1 MIAKSII
8 AKQIIARSAFAKPTC
23 ATPACATPAVLAAVI
38 AALGAIGSAGAA
50 CAIDASAARA
60 VAPVASHASGP
71 STAEGHASVPSAFGR
86 RNTPLDQVPRP
97 ASLVEV
103 LYEAT
108 RVLDAGGTALAA
120 IEEAYAEFGAQWRT
134 RLPPKYARLAES
146 DATEYATHDAT
157 HDATDDGTEGARGDD
172 AVGRARLRAL
182 ETAWADADI
191 LHAALAER
199 VIASCIEAGIER
211 ARDPV
216 AQANFRGRLAHRA
229 AFSDGECVPL
239 ERLPIL
245 TTPCVDLA
253 IALGHPRVM
262 QRVPAERRATVEALL
277 AAEWPRILSE
287 HQSVRGIGFALA
299 ERERRAQRVDGHTAG
314 PIGNAAAIEACASI
328 ARLVRANLDANMR
341 FAARIEAEVGVDAA
355 DALRVE
361 LIANACRDG
370 GFAEGIVEP
379 WRATQRLLRRIR
391 EDRALD
397 DAARGSAERAVRE
410 ERRRFIAECVTAYR
424 SVLADER
431 SFSPGIEVP
440 SGRGVPRDLAFAFG
454 STGSEELR
462 ARFER
467 AAQSSAA
474 ESFDARLARLAGV
487 PATAPRDRDDVGD
500 AGPIPHSDVD
510 ADRERLFRTNFE
522 HRFLDEGGG
531 DDDGRASGTGSD
543 DDVAADGGGDAEA
556 PRPSASDL
564 RRVGVALWLDGIDRP
579 RHEIEPVLDA
589 FLRSWIASRPEGDSS
604 ASAMF
609 ARRRVEHAAG
619 ARGRDLE
626 AWREL
631 PDVVRCE
638 AEFDDARAKTL
649 AAAFG
654 MPLDAAARTAL
665 RLERVGH
672 LLDPREP
679 AFGGFL
685 PDGILATATAC
696 GLDRAGQRAFL
707 VELAP
712 AVDALAGALPALA
725 DRARDAAA
733 SDLAA
738 ERALQARAERES
750 GDSEGVMDRV
760 ERGGPVLDATDAFE
774 AEMELHICRMLLD
787 ALRAIEIDPL
797 VRLRCGLRLVERV
810 TRTGWNGPTS
820 TIRLIGVVRE
830 ALGDDPERRARLDAC
845 ERSLLEEALG
855 ELPPPDDRARRDAAG
870 DEAGDE
876 AAGDDPHA
884 AAWAAWRD
892 DRWRREAEALAG
904 GASELGPRSS
914 DIEGHRMRLVLEAI
928 DGAANEPRLQRIVAM
943 RYANV
948 LGRLRQ
954 TPFADQFHP

>member
-1 MIAKSII
+1 MKQII
-8 AKQIIARSAFAKPTC
+8 AKQIIARPAFAKSTC
-23 ATPACATPAVLAAVI
+23 AKPVVLAAMI
-38 AALGAIGSAGAA
+38 AALGAIGSAGAT

-60 VAPVASHASGP
+60 VAPVLSRASGP
-71 STAEGHASVPSAFGR
+71 STAAGHASFPSAFGR
-86 RNTPLDQVPRP
+86 SNTPLDQAPRP
-97 ASLVEV
+97 VSLVEV
-103 LYEAT
+103 FYEAT
-108 RVLDAGGTALAA
+108 RVLDAGSTALEA
-120 IEEAYAEFGAQWRT
+120 IEKAYAEFGAQWRT

-146 DATEYATHDAT
+146 DATAD
-157 HDATDDGTEGARGDD
+157 ARGDD

-191 LHAALAER
+191 LHATLAQR
-199 VIASCIEAGIER
+199 VIASCVEAGIER

-262 QRVPAERRATVEALL
+262 QCVPAERGATVEVLL

-287 HQSVRGIGFALA
+287 HQTVRRIGFELA
-299 ERERRAQRVDGHTAG
+299 EEERRAERIDGHSAG

-361 LIANACRDG
+361 LISNACRDG
-370 GFAEGIVEP
+370 GFASGISDQWGSVE
-379 WRATQRLLRRIR
+379 RLLRRLR
-391 EDRALD
+391 DDRGLDETARASAL
-397 DAARGSAERAVRE
+397 RLVRE
-410 ERRRFIAECVTAYR
+410 ERRRFIAECVAAYR

-440 SGRGVPRDLAFAFG
+440 GGSGVPLDLAFTTG
-454 STGSEELR
+454 SPGSEELR

-487 PATAPRDRDDVGD
+487 AATAPRDRDDVGG
-500 AGPIPHSDVD
+500 AGTILHSDVD

-531 DDDGRASGTGSD
+531 HDEGDGDDEGGGHDEGGASGMGSA
-543 DDVAADGGGDAEA
+543 DDVAANDVGDAEA

-564 RRVGVALWLDGIDRP
+564 RRVGAALRLDGIDRP
-579 RHEIEPVLDA
+579 RQEIEPVLDA
-589 FLRSWIASRPEGDSS
+589 FLRSWIASRSAGDAS

-638 AEFDDARAKTL
+638 AEFDDARAKVL

-665 RLERVGH
+665 RLEQVGH
-672 LLDPREP
+672 FLAARET

-707 VELAP
+707 VALAP
-712 AVDALAGALPALA
+712 AVDALVGALPALA

-738 ERALQARAERES
+738 EWALQARAERES

-760 ERGGPVLDATDAFE
+760 ERGGPVLDATNAFE
-774 AEMELHICRMLLD
+774 AEMELRICRMLLD

-855 ELPPPDDRARRDAAG
+855 ELPPREVLARRDAVVAG
-870 DEAGDE
+870 ADGAYSLT
-876 AAGDDPHA
+876 

-892 DRWRREAEALAG
+892 DRWRREEIALRRG
-904 GASELGPRSS
+904 TPDLGPRAS

-928 DGAANEPRLQRIVAM
+928 DGAANEPRLQRIVAL
-943 RYANV
+943 RYATV

>member
-1 MIAKSII
+1 MKQII
-8 AKQIIARSAFAKPTC
+8 AKQIIARPAFAKSTC
-23 ATPACATPAVLAAVI
+23 AKPVVLAAMI

-50 CAIDASAARA
+50 CAIDASAVRA
-60 VAPVASHASGP
+60 VAPVLSHASGP
-71 STAEGHASVPSAFGR
+71 STAAGHASFPSAFGR
-86 RNTPLDQVPRP
+86 SNTPLDQAPRP
-97 ASLVEV
+97 VSLVEV
-103 LYEAT
+103 FYEAT
-108 RVLDAGGTALAA
+108 RVLDAGGTALEA
-120 IEEAYAEFGAQWRT
+120 IEKAYAEFGAQWRT
-134 RLPPKYARLAES
+134 RLPPKNARLAES
-146 DATEYATHDAT
+146 DATADAR
-157 HDATDDGTEGARGDD
+157 DDD
-172 AVGRARLRAL
+172 AVERARLRAF
-182 ETAWADADI
+182 ESAWADADT
-191 LHAALAER
+191 LHATLAER
-199 VIASCIEAGIER
+199 VIASCVEGGIER

-262 QRVPAERRATVEALL
+262 QCVPAERRATVEALL

-287 HQSVRGIGFALA
+287 HQMVRGIGFALA
-299 ERERRAQRVDGHTAG
+299 EQERRAQRVDGHTAG

-341 FAARIEAEVGVDAA
+341 FTARIEAEVGVDAA

-361 LIANACRDG
+361 LISNACRDG
-370 GFAEGIVEP
+370 GFAEGIVDQWGSVE
-379 WRATQRLLRRIR
+379 RLLRRLR
-391 EDRALD
+391 DDRGLDETARASAL
-397 DAARGSAERAVRE
+397 RLVRE
-410 ERRRFIAECVTAYR
+410 ERRRFIAECVAAYR

-440 SGRGVPRDLAFAFG
+440 GGSGVPLDLAFMTG
-454 STGSEELR
+454 SPGSEELR

-487 PATAPRDRDDVGD
+487 AATAPRDRDDVGG
-500 AGPIPHSDVD
+500 AGPILHSDVD

-522 HRFLDEGGG
+522 HRFLDEGDG
-531 DDDGRASGTGSD
+531 DDEGGGHDEGGASGMGSA
-543 DDVAADGGGDAEA
+543 DDVAADDGGDAEA

-564 RRVGVALWLDGIDRP
+564 RRVGAALRLDGIDRP
-579 RHEIEPVLDA
+579 RQEIEPVLDA
-589 FLRSWIASRPEGDSS
+589 FLRSWIASRPDGDSS

-638 AEFDDARAKTL
+638 AEFDDARAKVL

-665 RLERVGH
+665 RLEQVGH
-672 LLDPREP
+672 FLAAREP

-712 AVDALAGALPALA
+712 AVDALADALPALA

-760 ERGGPVLDATDAFE
+760 ERGGPVLDATNAFE
-774 AEMELHICRMLLD
+774 AEMELRICRMLLD

-855 ELPPPDDRARRDAAG
+855 ELPPREDLARRDAVVAG
-870 DEAGDE
+870 ADGA
-876 AAGDDPHA
+876 DPHA

-892 DRWRREAEALAG
+892 DRWRREETALRRG
-904 GASELGPRSS
+904 TPDLGPRAS
-914 DIEGHRMRLVLEAI
+914 DLEGHRMRLVLEAI

-943 RYANV
+943 RYATV

-954 TPFADQFHP
+954 TPFADHFHP